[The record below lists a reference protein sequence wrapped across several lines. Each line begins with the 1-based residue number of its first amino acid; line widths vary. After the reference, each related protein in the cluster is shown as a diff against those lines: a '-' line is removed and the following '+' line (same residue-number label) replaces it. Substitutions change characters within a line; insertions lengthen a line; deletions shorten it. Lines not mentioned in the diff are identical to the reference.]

1 MQLTLASYTLYTE
14 RTGDIVA
21 LMRYIYAN
29 TGEPVAGVEDLRTLL
44 TAYMGYEMDVLM
56 KDKAFK
62 ELMFE
67 DGGALLGDFMGVV
80 EKRI

>member
-1 MQLTLASYTLYTE
+1 M
-14 RTGDIVA
+14 
-21 LMRYIYAN
+21 
-29 TGEPVAGVEDLRTLL
+29 AGVEDLRTLL
-44 TAYMGYEMDVLM
+44 TAYMSYEMDVLM